1 MRRAPRRLMKPKWI
15 DAQGPTRWL
24 CLCPVGDRIVY
35 LVQGGRSARL
45 RRADPHK
52 IENCRRLISAF
63 MILVPHTPCMSPE
76 PTSFYIS
83 MELRMLFRFS
93 MLIVVLALILQSQP
107 SSAHDPRD
115 EHSNCEDKC
124 RIEFKQ
130 CDHRQRSQS
139 DTGTTRVCI
148 PQQIECLRRC

>member
-1 MRRAPRRLMKPKWI
+1 MRFIATMISAQLLATVATAQTPPRKPYPSSMRFVLRRLL
-15 DAQGPTRWL
+15 Q
-24 CLCPVGDRIVY
+24 
-35 LVQGGRSARL
+35 RSGWRPAKRL
-45 RRADPHK
+45 LLKK
-52 IENCRRLISAF
+52 IGS
-63 MILVPHTPCMSPE
+63 
-76 PTSFYIS
+76 S

-93 MLIVVLALILQSQP
+93 MLIVVFALILQSQP